1 MSADTIDDHKARSDA
16 EIEAHRDE
24 LLSLS
29 HDIWSHPELCYA
41 EAHAHDVLTGALDR
55 HGFRVERG
63 AFGLET
69 AFAAELEAPRAN
81 GPRVALIC
89 EYDALPGLG
98 HACGHNIIASSGLG
112 AALGAAAV
120 ASALDGRLVVFG
132 TPAEEGGGGKA
143 LMIREGMLDG
153 VDVAMM
159 VHPADADLDAFWA
172 IAIHELHVEYSGIA
186 AHAAAAPHKGRNA
199 LDAAVLG
206 YMAVAALRQHI
217 APHERIH
224 GVFTDGG
231 DKPNIVPHHSAM
243 QWYVRSGTRS
253 TLAELEPRV
262 LAALRSGAIATGCE
276 MSHRWIDPA
285 YDDLVTNQ
293 HLDGLYAKNA
303 ARVGRTVRSRD
314 AAPEFLGSTDMGNV
328 SQVVPSIH
336 PMIAAAPSGTSIHT
350 EAFAAAAVSDLG
362 DLAVI
367 DGARTLAATAIDLWA
382 RPELVAEAKTE
393 LRRRLGHDS

>member
-1 MSADTIDDHKARSDA
+1 
-16 EIEAHRDE
+16 
-24 LLSLS
+24 
-29 HDIWSHPELCYA
+29 
-41 EAHAHDVLTGALDR
+41 
-55 HGFRVERG
+55 
-63 AFGLET
+63 
-69 AFAAELEAPRAN
+69 
-81 GPRVALIC
+81 
-89 EYDALPGLG
+89 
-98 HACGHNIIASSGLG
+98 
-112 AALGAAAV
+112 
-120 ASALDGRLVVFG
+120 
-132 TPAEEGGGGKA
+132 
-143 LMIREGMLDG
+143 
-153 VDVAMM
+153 
-159 VHPADADLDAFWA
+159 
-172 IAIHELHVEYSGIA
+172 
-186 AHAAAAPHKGRNA
+186 
-199 LDAAVLG
+199 
-206 YMAVAALRQHI
+206 
-217 APHERIH
+217 
-224 GVFTDGG
+224 
-231 DKPNIVPHHSAM
+231 
-243 QWYVRSGTRS
+243 
-253 TLAELEPRV
+253 
-262 LAALRSGAIATGCE
+262 